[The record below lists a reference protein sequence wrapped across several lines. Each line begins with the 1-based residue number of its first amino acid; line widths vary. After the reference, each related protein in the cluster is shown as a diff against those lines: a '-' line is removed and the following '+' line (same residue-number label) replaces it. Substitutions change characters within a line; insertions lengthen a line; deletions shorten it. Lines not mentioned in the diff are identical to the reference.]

1 MKEVKES
8 NAQNAPLSPPG
19 RTGRTGEGRKLH
31 IVFQHADVHLLK
43 EAMKLDETLQGE
55 VIEIKDEWGVGP
67 LKDIETEE
75 GWQARIDWWK
85 QLLAG
90 SPYEKII
97 GTFDDRETVKTI
109 REKLDA
115 DETLE
120 AWIWMGQNQHD
131 VTGYYWLMPQLRA
144 YQGRV
149 MILYL
154 NNLPF
159 INEKG
164 QLFYPWSV
172 HDILPKEAVKAK
184 KLARSITL
192 SEFEVDPDEWK
203 KISDENATVRILE
216 GGKKIAGK
224 EDSFYDSEILKNI
237 TSEWQKATRVLTNT
251 LHRMKIKTGDVF
263 LMWRM
268 KKLISDGSI
277 ETMGDVQAGWKEFDV
292 RRAGSQPESENAA
305 VEVTDKL

>member
-1 MKEVKES
+1 M
-8 NAQNAPLSPPG
+8 
-19 RTGRTGEGRKLH
+19 LH
-31 IVFQHADVHLLK
+31 IVFQQDDVQLLK
-43 EAMKLDETLQGE
+43 EAIKLDETLQGE
-55 VIEIKDEWGVGP
+55 VFEIKDEWGVGP
-67 LKDIETEE
+67 LKELDTEE
-75 GWQARIDWWK
+75 GWAARQNWWRDM
-85 QLLAG
+85 LIG
-90 SPYEKII
+90 SPYGEKLV
-97 GTFDDRETVKTI
+97 GTFDDRETVKSI
-109 REKLDA
+109 KEKLDA

-131 VTGYYWLMPQLRA
+131 VTGYYWLMPQLRS

-184 KLARSITL
+184 KLARQITL

-216 GGKKIAGK
+216 GGKKIIAK
-224 EDSFYDSEILKNI
+224 EESFYDSEIIKNI
-237 TSEWQKATRVLTNT
+237 TADWQKATRVLSNT

-263 LMWRM
+263 IMWRM
-268 KKLISDGSI
+268 KQLISAGKI
-277 ETMGDVQAGWKEFDV
+277 ETMGNLDGGWKEFDV
-292 RRAGSQPESENAA
+292 RKTGVQSENAGVNNEA
-305 VEVTDKL
+305 LNA

>member
-1 MKEVKES
+1 M
-8 NAQNAPLSPPG
+8 
-19 RTGRTGEGRKLH
+19 LH
-31 IVFQHADVHLLK
+31 IVFQHADVNLLK
-43 EAMKLDETLQGE
+43 EAMKLDESLNGE

-67 LKDIETEE
+67 LKDIDTDE
-75 GWQARIDWWK
+75 GWQARINWWI

-90 SPYEKII
+90 SPYEKVV
-97 GTFDDRETVKTI
+97 GTFDDRVTVRAIK
-109 REKLDA
+109 EKMDA

-120 AWIWMGQNQHD
+120 AWIWIGQNQHD

-144 YQGRV
+144 YQGRLL
-149 MILYL
+149 ILYL

-172 HDILPKEAVKAK
+172 HDILPREAVKAK
-184 KLARSITL
+184 KLARPITL

-216 GGKKIAGK
+216 GGKKIVGRQ
-224 EDSFYDSEILKNI
+224 ESFYDDEVMKNI
-237 TSEWQKATRVLTNT
+237 TNEWQKATRVLSNT

-268 KKLISDGSI
+268 KQLIAAGKI
-277 ETMGDVQAGWKEFDV
+277 ETMGNIDGAWKEFDV
-292 RRAGSQPESENAA
+292 RKAGSQVES
-305 VEVTDKL
+305 VEADDEVLNS

>member
-1 MKEVKES
+1 M
-8 NAQNAPLSPPG
+8 
-19 RTGRTGEGRKLH
+19 LH
-31 IVFQHADVHLLK
+31 IVFQHADVNLLK
-43 EAMKLDETLQGE
+43 EAMKLDESLNGE

-67 LKDIETEE
+67 LKDIDTDE
-75 GWQARIDWWK
+75 GWQARINWWI

-90 SPYEKII
+90 SPYEKGV
-97 GTFDDRETVKTI
+97 GTFDDRVTVRAIK
-109 REKLDA
+109 EKMDA

-120 AWIWMGQNQHD
+120 AWIWIGQNQHD

-144 YQGRV
+144 YQGRLL
-149 MILYL
+149 ILYL

-172 HDILPKEAVKAK
+172 HDILPREAVKAK
-184 KLARSITL
+184 KLARPITL

-216 GGKKIAGK
+216 GGKKIVGR
-224 EDSFYDSEILKNI
+224 EESFYDDEVMKNI
-237 TSEWQKATRVLTNT
+237 TNEWQKATRVLSNT

-268 KKLISDGSI
+268 KQLIAAGKI
-277 ETMGDVQAGWKEFDV
+277 ETMGNIDGAWKEFDV
-292 RRAGSQPESENAA
+292 RKAGSQVES
-305 VEVTDKL
+305 VEADDEVLNS